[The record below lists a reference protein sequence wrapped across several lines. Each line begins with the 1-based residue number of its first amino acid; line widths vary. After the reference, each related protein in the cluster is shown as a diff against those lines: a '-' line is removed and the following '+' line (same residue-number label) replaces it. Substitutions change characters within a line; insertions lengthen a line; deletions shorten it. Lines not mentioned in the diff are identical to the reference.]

1 MHTCIGPCTVAVSF
15 TCTMHIHYTV
25 HCTLYSDKFPLI
37 VLQCLR
43 IHVIFN
49 RSGFLFNYA
58 IDLKL
63 NKSLKFGFPI
73 FYIQKPKNL
82 FKIIVFIILWLKF
95 IQMFYY
101 YGSAKHFW
109 TEQNIFL
116 NQYFFFYNIT
126 FQFLIL

>member
-1 MHTCIGPCTVAVSF
+1 
-15 TCTMHIHYTV
+15 MHIHYTV

-82 FKIIVFIILWLKF
+82 FKIILLNNLMLKYLF
-95 IQMFYY
+95 KLFYY